1 MLTFDK
7 IKIVTSASNITVLRD
22 FDVTIRNGVTVAQTF
37 KKTVPCSI
45 MISVYL
51 EKDEAA
57 IEFTGKIL
65 KDHYPELINQ
75 NNIGLCLEAIN
86 ALGVCMLNVP
96 AILTDASVVKCDV
109 TRDVEGVE
117 LCDLKKYL
125 LTHVSN
131 HSKWTVE
138 TFQSNNIELRKLV
151 QTPRHKRR
159 LIIYDKWAEMNKATN
174 RDFLLWTGEEM
185 LDKMKDKVRFEMSLT
200 TCHAIREALKIE
212 DTSLMSVMRSKAN
225 PIVDLLSVAI
235 RKDACDILLHVK
247 KSSDYDK
254 TNTLILNNWDVK
266 PIEMQYRTMYGKS
279 YHRSKLYPYFRL
291 IEQHKQKDATSYD
304 FSAICNFNDDYS
316 ITASEHPHI
325 SQNYWRVDVSGL
337 HDWEDDNTGMNLI
350 ITE

>member
-22 FDVTIRNGVTVAQTF
+22 FDFTIRNGVTVAQTF
-37 KKTVPCSI
+37 KKTVPCSV
-45 MISVYL
+45 MISIYL

-75 NNIGLCLEAIN
+75 NNIRFCLEAIN

-96 AILTDASVVKCDV
+96 AILTDACVVKCDV
-109 TRDVEGVE
+109 TKDVEDVD
-117 LCDLKKYL
+117 LTDLKKYL

-131 HSKWTVE
+131 NNKWAIDTY
-138 TFQSNNIELRKLV
+138 QNDNLELRKLV
-151 QTPRHKRR
+151 RTPRHRRR
-159 LIIYDKWAEMNKATN
+159 LIIYDKWAELKKATN
-174 RDFLLWTGEEM
+174 RDFLLWAGIGVLE
-185 LDKMKDKVRFEMSLT
+185 KMKGRIRFELSLT

-212 DTSLMSVMRSKAN
+212 DTALMSVMRSKAN
-225 PIVDLLSVAI
+225 PIAELLSVAI
-235 RKDACDILLHVK
+235 QQNTSDILQVK

-254 TNTLILNNWDVK
+254 TNTLIVNNWNVK
-266 PIEMQYRTMYGKS
+266 QIEMQYRVMYGKK
-279 YHRSKLYPYFRL
+279 YHRSKLYPYIRL
-291 IEQHKQKDATSYD
+291 LEEHKLKDAFPYD
-304 FSAICNFNDDYS
+304 FSTICNFDDDY
-316 ITASEHPHI
+316 TMTPSECPHI

-337 HDWEDDNTGMNLI
+337 PDWEDDNTGMDFV

>member
-45 MISVYL
+45 IISVYL

-96 AILTDASVVKCDV
+96 AILTDACVVKCDV

-174 RDFLLWTGEEM
+174 REFLLWTGEEM

-225 PIVDLLSVAI
+225 PIVDLLSAAI
-235 RKDACDILLHVK
+235 SQDTCDILQVK

-254 TNTLILNNWDVK
+254 TNTLIVNNWNMK
-266 PIEMQYRTMYGKS
+266 QIEMQYRVMYGKR
-279 YHRSKLYPYFRL
+279 YHKSKLYPYFRL
-291 IEQHKQKDATSYD
+291 IEEHKLKDATSYD
-304 FSAICNFNDDYS
+304 FSTICCFDGDYTVTS
-316 ITASEHPHI
+316 SKYYHI
-325 SQNYWRVDVSGL
+325 SPDYWGIDVSGL
-337 HDWEDDNTGMNLI
+337 PDWGNEGARLDNI
-350 ITE
+350 IKE

>member
-22 FDVTIRNGVTVAQTF
+22 FDFTIRNGVTVAQTF

-45 MISVYL
+45 MISIYL

-75 NNIGLCLEAIN
+75 NNIGFCLEAIN

-96 AILTDASVVKCDV
+96 AILTDACVVKCDV
-109 TRDVEGVE
+109 TKDVEDVD
-117 LCDLKKYL
+117 LTDLKKYL

-131 HSKWTVE
+131 NNKWAIDTY
-138 TFQSNNIELRKLV
+138 QNDNLELRKLV
-151 QTPRHKRR
+151 RTPRHKRR
-159 LIIYDKWAEMNKATN
+159 LIIYDKWAELNKATN
-174 RDFLLWTGEEM
+174 RDFLLWAGNGVLE
-185 LDKMKDKVRFEMSLT
+185 KMKGKTRFELSLT
-200 TCHAIREALKIE
+200 TCHAIRETLRIE
-212 DTSLMSVMRSKAN
+212 NTSLMSVMRSEAN
-225 PIVDLLSVAI
+225 PIVDLLSAAI
-235 RKDACDILLHVK
+235 RQDTCDMLLHMK

-254 TNTLILNNWDVK
+254 TNTLILNNWDMK

-291 IEQHKQKDATSYD
+291 IEEHKLKDATSYD
-304 FSAICNFNDDYS
+304 FSSICNFNDDYTMTS
-316 ITASEHPHI
+316 SEFPHI
-325 SQNYWRVDVSGL
+325 YQNYWRVDVSGL
-337 HDWEDDNTGMNLI
+337 PDWKDDSTDLDLI
-350 ITE
+350 MT

>member
-22 FDVTIRNGVTVAQTF
+22 FDFTIRNGVTVAQTF

-45 MISVYL
+45 MISIYL

-75 NNIGLCLEAIN
+75 NNIGFCLEAIN

-96 AILTDASVVKCDV
+96 AILTDACVVKCDV

-131 HSKWTVE
+131 NSKWAVDTY
-138 TFQSNNIELRKLV
+138 QHDNIELRKLV
-151 QTPRHKRR
+151 RTPRHKRR
-159 LIIYDKWAEMNKATN
+159 LIIYDKWAELNKATN
-174 RDFLLWTGEEM
+174 RDYLLWAGNGVLE
-185 LDKMKDKVRFEMSLT
+185 KMKGKTRFELSLT
-200 TCHAIREALKIE
+200 TCHAIRETLRIE
-212 DTSLMSVMRSKAN
+212 NTSLMSVMRSEAN
-225 PIVDLLSVAI
+225 PIVDLLSAAI
-235 RKDACDILLHVK
+235 RQDTCDMLLHMK

-254 TNTLILNNWDVK
+254 TNTLILNNWDMK

-291 IEQHKQKDATSYD
+291 IEEHKLKDATSYD
-304 FSAICNFNDDYS
+304 FSSICNFNDDYTMTS
-316 ITASEHPHI
+316 SEFPHI
-325 SQNYWRVDVSGL
+325 YQNYWRVDVSGL
-337 HDWEDDNTGMNLI
+337 PDWKDDSTDLDLI
-350 ITE
+350 MT